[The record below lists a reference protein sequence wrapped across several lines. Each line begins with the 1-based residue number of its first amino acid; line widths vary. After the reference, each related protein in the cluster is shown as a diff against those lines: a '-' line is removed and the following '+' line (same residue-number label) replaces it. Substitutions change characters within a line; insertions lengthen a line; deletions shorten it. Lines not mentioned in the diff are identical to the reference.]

1 MFKAMQSGA
10 GSLSTT
16 HAKDA
21 RDTIERLITCVLSV
35 HTNEAYAARLVA
47 QHVDLIVHLTADP
60 DPATG
65 RLRRVVSEVI
75 EVDTGE
81 GSRPAVTDLFRPGP
95 DGRAVAGRPAQ
106 LPRRAHPSRVRPLP
120 AGPRPRALGRR
131 PRDRAARGAP
141 VTPALAGICGSS
153 LVGGLLLAI
162 AGLRKVPDEGRPGGG
177 RAATVP
183 GFWPRCSATICPSR
197 SAACGASCWPSPSA
211 AAS

>member
-1 MFKAMQSGA
+1 VGTLETEYELFLHEQGRPRQPIALEARPGSGELGPQGRRAGAITLDDLFEHLLRFNLDRIVVGEVRGGEVMAMFKAMQSGA

-47 QHVDLIVHLTADP
+47 QHVDLIVHLTVDA

-81 GSRPAVTDLFRPGP
+81 GNRPAVTDLFRPGP
-95 DGRAVAGRPAQ
+95 DGVSVPVGRPSF
-106 LPRRAHPSRVRPLP
+106 LDDLVRAGFDPSLLD
-120 AGPRPRALGRR
+120 AGLGHWTG
-131 PRDRAARGAP
+131 ARGLAP
-141 VTPALAGICGSS
+141 LEA
-153 LVGGLLLAI
+153 
-162 AGLRKVPDEGRPGGG
+162 RR
-177 RAATVP
+177 
-183 GFWPRCSATICPSR
+183 
-197 SAACGASCWPSPSA
+197 
-211 AAS
+211 